1 VWFNQGGFFPN
12 MLLKFGTCIVTKVK
26 VGDLYVFPNVKEK
39 KPKIQKD
46 YTNIDFTISINYI
59 EVILAPGRRF

>member
-1 VWFNQGGFFPN
+1 
-12 MLLKFGTCIVTKVK
+12 VTKVK
-26 VGDLYVFPNVKEK
+26 VRDLYVFPNVKEK

-59 EVILAPGRRF
+59 EVILAPQRRF